1 MARQVKRRTIDS
13 PLRRE
18 QAAQTRQRILAA
30 ARRLFISRGYV
41 ATTMSAIATEAG
53 VAAETVY
60 ASAGAKPVIL
70 ATLTDQVVAGDDP
83 APVSHRERVKRLLA
97 EQAPAQWLG
106 AYADE
111 VRGIQDRWAGMY
123 TAMRHAT
130 AADPQIAALWADKMQ
145 ARLDGIRPL
154 AAALAGRGML
164 APGITADRAADVIW
178 TLGSPET
185 YQLLV
190 FDRGW
195 DPDDYQKWL
204 TMTLGQAL
212 LPRAG
217 DPDQPGT
224 RSPPLT

>member
-30 ARRLFISRGYV
+30 ARQLFISRGYV
-41 ATTMSAIATEAG
+41 ATTISAIAAEAG
-53 VAAETVY
+53 VAVETVY
-60 ASAGAKPVIL
+60 ASVGAKPVIL

-83 APVSHRERVKRLLA
+83 APASHRERVKRLLA

-106 AYADE
+106 AYARE

-123 TAMRHAT
+123 TAVRHAT

-178 TLGSPET
+178 MLGSHEN

-190 FDRGW
+190 SDRGW
-195 DPDDYQKWL
+195 DPGDYQEWL
-204 TMTLGQAL
+204 TRTLEQAL
-212 LPRAG
+212 LPPA
-217 DPDQPGT
+217 GT
-224 RSPPLT
+224 R